1 MDGEPVW
8 VTVSASWRESGIL
21 GGWCLVSYHITDD
34 QVRVYLYN
42 TRSGASFFPAT
53 GLRYILV
60 GLPPQ
65 AGGIVML
72 IITVQVNAPAGQAI
86 GIKEDLAMYLERWGD
101 ARVVSV
107 EQRPQ
112 PQMEQ
117 MTIGGKGYA
126 ERDMSRMRR

>member
-1 MDGEPVW
+1 MEEDYKWEKYID
-8 VTVSASWRESGIL
+8 RHRCKYRLQE
-21 GGWCLVSYHITDD
+21 
-34 QVRVYLYN
+34 
-42 TRSGASFFPAT
+42 GACSLMLT
-53 GLRYILV
+53 I
-60 GLPPQ
+60 
-65 AGGIVML
+65 IVE
-72 IITVQVNAPAGQAI
+72 VDRPAGQAI
-86 GIKEDLAMYLERWGD
+86 GVKEDLAMYLERWGD